1 MLFKSNQNMHT
12 DTQQTFLRI
21 RPRTE
26 AEIAAGPP
34 CITVLDDGHS
44 VLYHPRAKTA
54 RTPNDIQYSFT
65 EVLDEHATQE
75 GVFATTALRGV
86 RDVLQMKNNALVFT
100 LGVTNSGKTFTM
112 QGTEFNAGIVP
123 RSITTLFTGLSR
135 NMAPSYTFKVDDA
148 TRVPYVQVSE
158 PLLDV
163 RASLSCNTARSS
175 GGSGHQQ
182 RPGAQSA
189 DLAEPQ
195 CG

>member
-1 MLFKSNQNMHT
+1 M
-12 DTQQTFLRI
+12 
-21 RPRTE
+21 
-26 AEIAAGPP
+26 
-34 CITVLDDGHS
+34 
-44 VLYHPRAKTA
+44 YHPRAKTA

-158 PLLDV
+158 PCLMRGQARHVTPHGRQAAADISSD
-163 RASLSCNTARSS
+163 RARNRRTSLSRSAGDDVDPAARELQDDVDPDSVYAVFIS
-175 GGSGHQQ
+175 FIEIYNEKIVDLGKP
-182 RPGAQSA
+182 PGQ
-189 DLAEPQ
+189 
-195 CG
+195 